1 MELCW
6 LKCCL
11 ACPLTHFPASVLVTN
26 SVSVKLNT
34 QAALVSSVDGWSG
47 LTAVYLWSTEL
58 PWWPVSPRA
67 SHSGPPSFAH
77 STASIHYLTTILHI
91 QASNVHLMMTA
102 TM

>member
-34 QAALVSSVDGWSG
+34 QAALVSSIDGWQR
-47 LTAVYLWSTEL
+47 LTAVYLWSTAAAVVVSEFQSL
-58 PWWPVSPRA
+58 PIRSSLITQLLAYITSQLYYIYKHPMY
-67 SHSGPPSFAH
+67 
-77 STASIHYLTTILHI
+77 I
-91 QASNVHLMMTA
+91 
-102 TM
+102 

>member
-34 QAALVSSVDGWSG
+34 QAALVSSVDGWSD
-47 LTAVYLWSTEL
+47 LLQSIY
-58 PWWPVSPRA
+58 
-67 SHSGPPSFAH
+67 GPLSCRGG
-77 STASIHYLTTILHI
+77 
-91 QASNVHLMMTA
+91 Q
-102 TM
+102 